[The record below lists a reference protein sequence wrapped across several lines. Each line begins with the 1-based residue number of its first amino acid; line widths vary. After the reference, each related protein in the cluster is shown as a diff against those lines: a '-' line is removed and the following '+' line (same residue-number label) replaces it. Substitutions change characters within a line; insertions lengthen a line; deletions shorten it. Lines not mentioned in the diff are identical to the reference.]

1 MPRALPWIRLHLPTH
16 VRTHAR
22 VVLPVFFTA
31 ALVAARFWR
40 SGTPAFGF
48 LLFNLT
54 LAALPLGFAVLA
66 SRAHRSGRSTLAVL
80 LLGLWLLFLPNAPY
94 VMTDLIHLHAR
105 ANVPLWF
112 DAAML
117 GTAGLAGVMLGVA
130 ALREARRTIALLVGP
145 KLTFIALGLATLASG
160 YGIYLGR
167 FARLNSW
174 DAVLHPSTVVR
185 GALPPLLD
193 PFAHPRAWVVTLVFG
208 ALFAVAYLAQHR
220 DDTEPSVV
228 PESA

>member
-1 MPRALPWIRLHLPTH
+1 MSRALPWLSQQLRN
-16 VRTHAR
+16 HAR
-22 VVLPVFFTA
+22 IVLPVLFTA
-31 ALVAARFWR
+31 ALIAARAWW
-40 SGTPAFGF
+40 SGTQAFGF

-54 LAALPLGFAVLA
+54 LAAIPLGFAVLA
-66 SRAHRSGRSTLAVL
+66 GRAHRDHRTVTALL
-80 LLGLWLLFLPNAPY
+80 LLGGWLLFLPNAPY
-94 VMTDLIHLHAR
+94 VMTDLIHLRAR
-105 ANVPLWF
+105 PEAPLWF

-130 ALREARRTIALLVGP
+130 ALREARRTIVALVGD
-145 KLTFIALGLATLASG
+145 KITFVALALATLASG

-174 DAVLHPSTVVR
+174 DAVLHPRTVIR

-193 PFAHPRAWVVTLVFG
+193 PMAHPRAWVVTLVFG

-220 DDTEPSVV
+220 DDAE
-228 PESA
+228 AA